1 MTMKSLRGS
10 QVVEALARALDTER
24 MRPLVAEAAGIGPDP
39 ARGLRCDA
47 ELLSQKAGDRWVIR
61 YRVGGADRPPIDVL
75 GKLYRRRWRAWTM
88 YHRLGALGRAAVDVT
103 GARSVQAP
111 LGLERDLGLL
121 LLEYVEGQDLRHAA
135 SSDGDGSAFASAAG
149 WLARLHQL
157 DPLPR
162 LRHVTPQQELAKASV
177 WCATL
182 AARLPD
188 EARRLARTDQ
198 RLQQIAASLPG
209 DAPAMV
215 HRDFYYAN
223 VLWDGRQVWVL
234 DLDQMRASDPAL
246 DVGHFLAHLDVLA
259 YRTTGDP
266 RAYAKPATR
275 FLLSYEAASGAALRE
290 RLPAYRAYT
299 FLKLAATEA
308 KRRRPGWDAQAR
320 VLIELAGE
328 ELERAG

>member
-1 MTMKSLRGS
+1 MRSLRGS

-24 MRPLVAEAAGIGPDP
+24 MRPLVAEAAGIGPDA

-61 YRVGGADRPPIDVL
+61 YRLGGVDGRPIDVL
-75 GKLYRRRWRAWTM
+75 GKLYRRRWRAWTTQ
-88 YHRLGALGRAAVDVT
+88 YRLGALARAAVDVT

-111 LGLERDLGLL
+111 LGLDRDLGLL
-121 LLEYVEGQDLRHAA
+121 LLEYVEGHDLRHALA
-135 SSDGDGSAFASAAG
+135 SDGADRAFASAAG

-162 LRHVTPQQELAKASV
+162 LRHVPPQQELAKATA
-177 WCATL
+177 WCASL

-188 EARRLARTDQ
+188 EARRLARTDE
-198 RLQQIAASLPG
+198 RLQQIAASLPA
-209 DAPAMV
+209 DAVSMV

-234 DLDQMRASDPAL
+234 DLDQMRVNDPAL

-259 YRTTGDP
+259 YRSTGDP
-266 RAYAKPATR
+266 RAHAKPGTH
-275 FLLSYEAASGAALRE
+275 FLLAYEAASGATFRE

-308 KRRRPGWDAQAR
+308 KRRRAGWDVQAR
-320 VLIELAGE
+320 VLIGLAGE